1 MARPR
6 GRRANRRRHPR
17 CPRAQSL
24 PQVGACARL
33 WEAGGAGPR
42 RGLAGRVRGARG
54 AVGASQSAWGS
65 PGRPSRSPR
74 FSCEL
79 SRCGLGEGG
88 SLFPAHLLPPVAG
101 GSRPAASSACC
112 RPPVAGPRRHPGQL
126 RVAHRP
132 PLHEGPLS
140 QPRLLYQLPLR
151 PLTLASRAVLSPNR
165 PPVPHTQPQ
174 RHPAFSWGS
183 SNSTA
188 HPNANLPPRPP
199 VPGPPDCTQ

>member
-74 FSCEL
+74 FSREL

-112 RPPVAGPRRHPGQL
+112 RPPVAGPQRHPGQL

-132 PLHEGPLS
+132 LLHAGPLS
-140 QPRLLYQLPLR
+140 QAAASLP
-151 PLTLASRAVLSPNR
+151 ASAAASHAGLQGCSFPE
-165 PPVPHTQPQ
+165 PASCAP
-174 RHPAFSWGS
+174 HPASAPPSLLLGVLKLHSTSKRKPATPS
-183 SNSTA
+183 SSA
-188 HPNANLPPRPP
+188 WSP
-199 VPGPPDCTQ
+199 